1 MRGEGIGDRL
11 IALFLL
17 GVLLLTPPLMA
28 IFNVDRLVL
37 GIPVLYLY
45 LFGAWVVLVGL
56 LILFLR
62 PRRSEATDRRPGPNG

>member
-11 IALFLL
+11 IALFLF

-28 IFNVDRLVL
+28 IFNVDRLIL

-45 LFGAWVVLVGL
+45 LFGAWIVLVSL

-62 PRRSEATDRRPGPNG
+62 PRRSEATDRPPGPSG

>member
-11 IALFLL
+11 IALFLF

-28 IFNVDRLVL
+28 IFNVDRLIL

-45 LFGAWVVLVGL
+45 LFGAWIVLVSL
-56 LILFLR
+56 LFLFLR
-62 PRRSEATDRRPGPNG
+62 PRRSEATDRPPGPSG